1 MRTRS
6 SGFTL
11 VEILVV
17 VVIVGIMLT
26 FATLAIDSAG
36 DRAVEDKLV
45 TEAERIEQLFKL
57 AQEEAELKGV
67 EIGFLHTERGYAF
80 VISPEGRWVAIND
93 GPLRPRAIPE
103 PLQFALRVEDRPV
116 PPAAELPEATNDA
129 DDDDGKDKKQ
139 NDEAPKFEP
148 QLLILSSG
156 EITPFSLDI
165 STPVLPVRYRIGGTL
180 FGALSRE
187 RFDKDTLR

>member
-26 FATLAIDSAG
+26 FATLAIDSAS

-45 TEAERIEQLFKL
+45 TEADRVEQLFKL
-57 AQEEAELKGV
+57 AQEEAELKGF
-67 EIGFLHTERGYAF
+67 EIGFLYAERGYAF
-80 VISPEGRWVAIND
+80 VVVGEEGRWIAINE
-93 GPLRPRAIPE
+93 GPLRPRPIPD
-103 PLQFALRVEDRPV
+103 PLEFTLRVEDRPV
-116 PPAAELPEATNDA
+116 PPAQALPEPESETDDKKPDA
-129 DDDDGKDKKQ
+129 DT
-139 NDEAPKFEP
+139 PKIEP

-156 EITPFSLDI
+156 ELTPFSLDI
-165 STPVLPVRYRIGGTL
+165 STPVLPLRYRITATL
-180 FGALSRE
+180 LGALSRE
-187 RFDKDTLR
+187 RFDRDTLR